1 MKHVK
6 SLALCLLALAITFNT
21 QNLISDPYFWI
32 FPILALT
39 ECVELLLDRL
49 PKKNASIP
57 EQA

>member
-32 FPILALT
+32 FPILALVFGVPLY
-39 ECVELLLDRL
+39 ENQFE
-49 PKKNASIP
+49 I
-57 EQA
+57 Q